1 MERIAY
7 SIQEFADMLGVSRD
21 LVNDMLR
28 DNQVKS
34 IKAGNRRLIPASAI
48 EAYLATAQ

>member
-28 DNQVKS
+28 DQQVKS
-34 IKAGNRRLIPASAI
+34 LKAGNRRLIPATAI
-48 EAYLATAQ
+48 DEYLASAE